1 MAEIINCGFKEMC
14 YPVGL
19 NMSSNITTIEQYCNI
34 IQREYSNKP
43 IMLHCMGSSGAIIAG
58 IIAYKKDNV
67 IINHIKKDGENS
79 HNSRVQTFIDMYNNI
94 IVDDIVASGSTVRD
108 ILCKYP
114 NDCIFDA
121 LFVSNRC
128 SEMFY
133 SAVKDRIKRLY
144 IQ

>member
-1 MAEIINCGFKEMC
+1 MAEIINCGFKEMY
-14 YPVGL
+14 YPVG
-19 NMSSNITTIEQYCNI
+19 MNIGYNSETINQYCRVIENN
-34 IQREYSNKP
+34 YSDKQ
-43 IMLHCMGSSGAIIAG
+43 IVLHCMGSSGAIIAG
-58 IIAYKKDNV
+58 IIAYNISNV
-67 IINHIKKDGENS
+67 TINHIKKDGEQS
-79 HNSRVQTFIDMYNNI
+79 HDCQPGHFDKRLINI

-108 ILCKYP
+108 ILSKYP
-114 NDCIFDA
+114 TDCIFDA